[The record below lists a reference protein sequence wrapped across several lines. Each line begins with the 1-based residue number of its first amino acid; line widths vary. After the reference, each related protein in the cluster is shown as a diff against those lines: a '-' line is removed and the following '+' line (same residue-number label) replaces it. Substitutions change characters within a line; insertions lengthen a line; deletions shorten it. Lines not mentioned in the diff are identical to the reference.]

1 MAPPVCSHY
10 LAVLIFYFPFIRQ
23 NIYRQTAQV
32 ISCTG
37 NTLYTEMVQK
47 LLRNKQNALCNINR
61 RQTQYRIVGGQGFVA
76 HRVVAIQHRSHE
88 RLCNWNGRLQIK
100 YCRIRRREI
109 NISREIQQDT
119 HYSLRPGVNLHY
131 KESKNN
137 LAIWTDSPPRL
148 KHFFYHVSFRMT
160 AVFFN

>member
-1 MAPPVCSHY
+1 MTRLSSTYILLPVHWTKKLPTNSRGYIMHSEY
-10 LAVLIFYFPFIRQ
+10 L
-23 NIYRQTAQV
+23 IYWSGIEIV
-32 ISCTG
+32 C
-37 NTLYTEMVQK
+37 
-47 LLRNKQNALCNINR
+47 NKQNAWCNINS
-61 RQTQYRIVGGQGFVA
+61 RQAQYRIVGGQGFAA

-109 NISREIQQDT
+109 NISREIQEDT
-119 HYSLRPGVNLHY
+119 HCSLRPGVNLHY

-137 LAIWTDSPPRL
+137 LAIWTDSPPSRL
-148 KHFFYHVSFRMT
+148 KHLLYHVSFRMT